1 MGFKQKIQQRL
12 EGKLSEEEL
21 SLLPSGFQTVGK
33 VIILKLKQE
42 LLGNKELIAETCL
55 EMMPYI
61 RSIYLNTG
69 KVKGEFR
76 EPEIE
81 YLAGDKNPIVE
92 HKEHGIIYKF
102 DITKIMFSQGNL
114 YERKYL
120 PTLVEKGETIVDM
133 FAGIGYFSLP
143 LGKLSPAERI
153 YSIELNPIAYEFL
166 VENIKLNDLEEKLVP
181 ILGDSKQEVIKLS
194 SEGVRADRV
203 VMGVFPAPKDFI
215 KPALSLVANSG
226 TLYHYEGVVDRDKYL
241 NLYRE
246 FKEIANNQGYET
258 SLQEKRFVKS
268 YGPNLFH
275 TIIDILVKKNKL
287 KQK

>member
-1 MGFKQKIQQRL
+1 MGFKQKIQERL
-12 EGKLSEEEL
+12 EGELSEEER

-33 VIILKLKQE
+33 VIILKLKPE
-42 LLGNKELIAETCL
+42 LLEKKRLIAETCL

-69 KVKGEFR
+69 KVKGKFR

-81 YLAGDKNPIVE
+81 YLAGDKDPNVE

-120 PTLVEKGETIVDM
+120 PTLVEKGETVVDM

-143 LGKLSPAERI
+143 LGKLSPAQKI
-153 YSIELNPIAYEFL
+153 YSIELNPLAYEFL
-166 VENIKLNDLEEKLVP
+166 VENIKLNDLEDKIIP
-181 ILGDSKQEVIKLS
+181 ILGDSKEEVVKLS
-194 SEGVRADRV
+194 NKGIRSDRV

-215 KPALSLVANSG
+215 KPALSLVVNSG
-226 TLYHYEGVVDRDKYL
+226 TIYHYEGVVDKDDYIEL
-241 NLYRE
+241 FHE
-246 FKEIANNQGYET
+246 FEEIAKNQGYEA
-258 SLQEKRFVKS
+258 SLLEKRFVKS

-275 TIIDILVKKNKL
+275 TIIDILVKNNNL
-287 KQK
+287 K